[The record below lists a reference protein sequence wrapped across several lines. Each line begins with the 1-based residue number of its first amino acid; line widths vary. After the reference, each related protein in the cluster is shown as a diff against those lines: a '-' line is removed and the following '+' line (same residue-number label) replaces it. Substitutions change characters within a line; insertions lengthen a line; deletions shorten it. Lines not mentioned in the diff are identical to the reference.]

1 MISVEG
7 GNYCPLQ
14 FHIELKE
21 MAEAIKELQDQVK
34 PLALT
39 EAVKWH
45 GQVYLGYEITKKAGG
60 GRYNY
65 DHIPQVMELRA
76 ELKEREKLHQHAY
89 KNMNHGIYLNE
100 QTGEVYEP
108 AQYIQNEDTIQIKLS
123 KWECSFYPLSVLY

>member
-45 GQVYLGYEITKKAGG
+45 GQVYCGYEITKKVGS
-60 GRYNY
+60 GRYTY
-65 DHIPQVMELRA
+65 DHIPQIVELKNQ
-76 ELKEREKLHQHAY
+76 LKEREKMHQAAY
-89 KNMNHGIYLNE
+89 KTMNQGLFLNE

-108 AQYIQNEDTIQIKLS
+108 AQYHANEDVIQIKLA
-123 KWECSFYPLSVLY
+123 K

>member
-1 MISVEG
+1 MKKMIEQLSDTMLEIGG

-21 MAEAIKELQDQVK
+21 LADTIKNFQDQVK

-39 EAVKWH
+39 EAGKWH
-45 GQVYLGYEITKKAGG
+45 GQVYHGYEITRKAGG

-65 DHIPQVMELRA
+65 DHISQVMELRA

-89 KNMNHGIYLNE
+89 KQMNLGIFLNE

-108 AQYIQNEDTIQIKLS
+108 AQYLQNEDTIMLK
-123 KWECSFYPLSVLY
+123 KA

>member
-1 MISVEG
+1 MKKMIEQLSDTMLEIGG

-21 MAEAIKELQDQVK
+21 LADTIKNFQDQVK

-39 EAVKWH
+39 EAGKWH
-45 GQVYLGYEITKKAGG
+45 GQVYHGYEITRKAGG

-65 DHIPQVMELRA
+65 DHIPQVMELRV
-76 ELKEREKLHQHAY
+76 ELKEREKLHQQAY
-89 KNMNHGIYLNE
+89 KQMNLGIFLNE

-108 AQYIQNEDTIQIKLS
+108 AQYIQNEDTIMLK
-123 KWECSFYPLSVLY
+123 KA

>member
-1 MISVEG
+1 MKKMIEQLSDTMLEIGG

-21 MAEAIKELQDQVK
+21 LADTIKNFQDQVK

-39 EAVKWH
+39 EAGKWH
-45 GQVYLGYEITKKAGG
+45 GQVYHGYEITRKAGG
-60 GRYNY
+60 GRYSY
-65 DHIPQVMELRA
+65 DHIPQVQELKLA
-76 ELKEREKLHQHAY
+76 LKEREKLHQHAY

-108 AQYIQNEDTIQIKLS
+108 AQYLQNEDTIMLK
-123 KWECSFYPLSVLY
+123 KA